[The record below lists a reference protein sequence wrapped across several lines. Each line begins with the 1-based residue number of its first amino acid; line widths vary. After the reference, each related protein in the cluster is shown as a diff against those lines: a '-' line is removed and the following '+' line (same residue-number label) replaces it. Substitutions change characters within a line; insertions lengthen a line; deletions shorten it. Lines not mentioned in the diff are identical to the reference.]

1 MTDFQGIEYV
11 GEMAIPGRI
20 GHLMVLIS
28 VFTALFAAFYYWLS
42 ERKTGMAGQRLVKA
56 ANWIYIA
63 HTAAIIFIGIILYY
77 LILNHRF
84 EYNYVWRYSSMTLQV
99 KYIVASL
106 WAGQEGSFWVW
117 AVLQGLTGLF
127 IVLWVRNKK
136 APVMAVVSL
145 SQFFLTSMMLGIQAF
160 GLKIGGSPFVLLR
173 ELPEYAG
180 ESFFLD
186 PNYVEQITDG
196 LGLNPLL
203 ENPWMMSHPPVLFL
217 GYAFF
222 VVPYAYALAGVWKK
236 DYTGWIKPAMPWAI
250 ISLIALGAGIL
261 LGGRWAYESLT
272 FGGFWA
278 WDPVENAS
286 LVPWLIM
293 AGALHFMLLN
303 LRRKQNYRA
312 TFIFT
317 FLGFLFILYATFL
330 TRSGILAETS
340 VHSFSADKK
349 YQLLVIY
356 MAVFLLMPAIGLIRN
371 WKKIPHQE
379 TDTLLSRDFFLFA
392 GSIVLLLSSFQ
403 IIFATSIPVINAVL
417 GTNMA
422 PPDDPVEYYNSWQ
435 LPFAVMIA
443 GLIGLSQFLR
453 YGKNDSGIFFRKL
466 LFSMLVSVAITL
478 AYSVFFPTRFLNL
491 LLLGF
496 SVFAVIASLD
506 YMLRFVK
513 LPQNLPASITHAG
526 FGLFLAAVVL
536 TFTNEKTISR
546 DPVTRADNVKLV
558 KDKITKLG
566 DYHVVYSDHHTV
578 VNETFYTL
586 DFLSLQPDSSYI
598 HEFTLV
604 PSINRHPQMG
614 QVSNPATRHKMLK
627 DIYTYV
633 SHAHEASHTD
643 AEGYSMLM
651 HEHMT
656 LGDTLVA
663 LRSFIIFDS
672 LRVEM
677 PGEGFEQI
685 GLHAR
690 FQIKSMMLPPREV
703 WISYHLEDNREYF
716 GDAYLEEQ
724 EVRLRFENVS
734 DQAKTIVL
742 GIYAKVEDHIVVRA
756 IVFPYIRLL
765 WLGTF
770 VMLAGLIWSL
780 VIRIKRA
787 RQAKEEAAESS

>member
-11 GEMAIPGRI
+11 GEMALPGRI
-20 GHLMVLIS
+20 GHVMVLIS

-42 ERKTGMAGQRLVKA
+42 ERKDGIEKQRLAKA
-56 ANWIYIA
+56 ANWIYGV
-63 HTAAIIFIGIILYY
+63 HTIAIITIGVILYY
-77 LILNHRF
+77 LILSHRF
-84 EYNYVWRYSSMTLQV
+84 EYNYVWRYSSMSLPV
-99 KYIVASL
+99 RYIIASM

-117 AVLQGLTGLF
+117 ALLQGLTGLY
-127 IVLWVRNKK
+127 IVLWVKNRK
-136 APVMAVVSL
+136 APVMAVVAF
-145 SQFFLTSMMLGIQAF
+145 SQFFLTSMMLGIHVLGF
-160 GLKIGGSPFVLLR
+160 KIGSSPFALMR
-173 ELPEYAG
+173 ELPEYIG
-180 ESFFLD
+180 ESFFMN
-186 PNYVEQITDG
+186 PNYVEQIADG

-203 ENPWMMSHPPVLFL
+203 ENPWMVSHPPVLFL

-222 VVPYAYALAGVWKK
+222 VAPYAYALAGLWKN
-236 DYTGWIKPAMPWAI
+236 DFTGWIKPAMPWVI
-250 ISLIALGAGIL
+250 VSLIALGAGIL

-286 LVPWLIM
+286 LVPWLVLI
-293 AGALHFMLLN
+293 GALHFMLLN
-303 LRRKQNYRA
+303 LKRKQNYRA

-349 YQLLVIY
+349 YQQLVLY
-356 MAVFLLMPAIGLIRN
+356 MAAFSLIPLILLIRR

-379 TDTLLSRDFFLFA
+379 TDNLLSRDFLLFA

-422 PPDDPVEYYNSWQ
+422 PPSDPVEYYNSWQ
-435 LPFAVMIA
+435 LPFAVMIV
-443 GLIGLSQFLR
+443 GLIALSQFLN
-453 YGKNDSGIFFRKL
+453 YGKNDSGRFFRNL
-466 LFSMLVSVAITL
+466 LFSALVSVALTL
-478 AYSVFFPTRFLNL
+478 AYSVFFPARFMNL

-496 SVFAVIASLD
+496 SIFAVMASLD
-506 YMLRFVK
+506 YMLRFVRR
-513 LPQNLPASITHAG
+513 PQNIAASIAHIG
-526 FGLFLAAVVL
+526 FGIFLAAVVL

-546 DPVTRADNVKLV
+546 DPVTHADNVKLV
-558 KDKITKLG
+558 KGQVTRLA
-566 DYHVVYSDHHTV
+566 DYHVVYSDRYTE

-586 DFLSLQPDSSYI
+586 DFLRLLPDSTYA

-614 QVSNPATRHKMLK
+614 QVSNPATRHKMMK

-633 SHAHEASHTD
+633 SHAHEVDFAD
-643 AEGYSMLM
+643 ADGYSMLL

-663 LRSFIIFDS
+663 MRSFIIFDS

-677 PGEGFEQI
+677 PGEDFEKI
-685 GLHAR
+685 NLHAR
-690 FQIKSMMLPPREV
+690 FQVKSMMFPPREV
-703 WISYHLEDNREYF
+703 WVSYHIDENFEHF
-716 GDAYLEEQ
+716 GDVYLEEL
-724 EVRLRFENVS
+724 EIKLRFEHVT

-742 GIYAKVEDHIVVRA
+742 GIYAQVDDHIVVRA
-756 IVFPYIRLL
+756 IIFPYIRLL
-765 WLGTF
+765 WIGTF
-770 VMLAGLIWSL
+770 IMLAGFIWSL
-780 VIRIKRA
+780 VKRIKRA
-787 RQAKEEAAESS
+787 REQKQEE